1 MLKLTLRL
9 QGPLLN
15 QHGFAHAGFG
25 FSLADIA
32 ARYAAITHLPIGHN
46 ILTVESKINYLA
58 PAKGDKSCAIRR
70 VIRPG
75 RRLSVM
81 AADLFAITEKTQQ
94 KVAILQSIMM
104 PIAPEQAQG
113 LRSF

>member
-1 MLKLTLRL
+1 MTKFSL
-9 QGPLLN
+9 GHVEIDAPIAGAILN

-58 PAKGDKSCAIRR
+58 PAKGGKLCAVGR

-75 RRLSVM
+75 AGCLWWLRGS
-81 AADLFAITEKTQQ
+81 
-94 KVAILQSIMM
+94 
-104 PIAPEQAQG
+104 
-113 LRSF
+113 LRSPKRPTDRCDFKINNDTGSP